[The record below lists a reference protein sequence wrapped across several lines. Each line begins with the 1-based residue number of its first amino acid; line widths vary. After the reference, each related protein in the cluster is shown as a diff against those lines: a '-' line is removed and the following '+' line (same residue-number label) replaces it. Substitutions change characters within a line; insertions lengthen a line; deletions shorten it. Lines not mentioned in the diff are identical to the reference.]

1 MSKAIIYHK
10 IPVDLLIIIVLF
22 SHSIVSK
29 YVLPASVAET
39 DSAAN
44 SRVGP
49 AADADLGMRRTDAIL
64 PVMHTD
70 GSTSSEGTV
79 AGVVQRLRTH
89 MDKTQLTQIGAQ
101 VEATIKQGAE
111 EANQRIR
118 EGFRGIKEKITEV
131 LNSSSR

>member
-1 MSKAIIYHK
+1 MAGKSTEMSKAIIYHK

-49 AADADLGMRRTDAIL
+49 AADADLG
-64 PVMHTD
+64 
-70 GSTSSEGTV
+70 TV
-79 AGVVQRLRTH
+79 YS
-89 MDKTQLTQIGAQ
+89 I
-101 VEATIKQGAE
+101 I
-111 EANQRIR
+111 
-118 EGFRGIKEKITEV
+118 F
-131 LNSSSR
+131 